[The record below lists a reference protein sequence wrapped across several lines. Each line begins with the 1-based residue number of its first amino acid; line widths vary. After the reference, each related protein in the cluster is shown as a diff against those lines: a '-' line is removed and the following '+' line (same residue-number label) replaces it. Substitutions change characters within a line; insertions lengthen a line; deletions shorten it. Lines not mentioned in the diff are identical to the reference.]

1 MNDLSTAGDRLL
13 NAFTQTFLGVAIWR
27 IIAAGVI
34 MIFTLLMRKIVVSF
48 LIRIF
53 RKLTAKTENTIDD
66 QIVEAL
72 DPPARLIVIT
82 LGIIF
87 ALQVLGF
94 AVTNDTFAGHL
105 VRTLFIF
112 AIFWSIYRSA
122 DIIKDIL
129 VKISERAANGLDDI
143 VLPYI
148 TRGIK
153 VLVVIIAIS
162 VIAKEWRYDVGAIL
176 AGLGLGGL
184 AFALAAQETLA
195 NFFGG
200 LTIMIDKPFIVGD
213 LIQTT
218 TVEGTVEDIGFRS
231 TKLRTAEHALVSVP
245 NSIIAKGAIT
255 NWSKMGKRRIKFN
268 LGIRYDT
275 STSQIEALLKRV
287 RTMLTDNPQIHP
299 DTIFVYF
306 DAFGESSYDLFFN
319 FFTKTTKWQD
329 YLKVKE
335 EVNLEL
341 LHILDDLNI
350 CIEYPSTSVYMEGK
364 GNPAGTGTI
373 NMYEKDNTNHT
384 GIGAGGNLENST
396 GNNVQ

>member
-13 NAFTQTFLGVAIWR
+13 NAFTQTFLGVEIWR

-34 MIFTLLMRKIVVSF
+34 MIFTILMRKIVVSF
-48 LIRIF
+48 LILIF
-53 RKLTAKTENTIDD
+53 RKLTAKTENIIDD

-72 DPPARLIVIT
+72 DSPARLIVIT

-94 AVTNDTFAGHL
+94 PVTNDTFAGHL

-129 VKISERAANGLDDI
+129 VKISERAANGLNDI

-162 VIAKEWRYDVGAIL
+162 VIAKEWRYDLGAIL

-200 LTIMIDKPFIVGD
+200 LTIMIDKPFTVGD

-231 TKLRTAEHALVSVP
+231 TKLRTAEQALVSVP

-268 LGIRYDT
+268 LGIRCDT

-350 CIEYPSTSVYMEGK
+350 CIAYPSTSVYMEEKENLTGS
-364 GNPAGTGTI
+364 GTR
-373 NMYEKDNTNHT
+373 NMPEKDNINHT
-384 GIGAGGNLENST
+384 GIVVRSNLGNST
-396 GNNVQ
+396 DNNVQ